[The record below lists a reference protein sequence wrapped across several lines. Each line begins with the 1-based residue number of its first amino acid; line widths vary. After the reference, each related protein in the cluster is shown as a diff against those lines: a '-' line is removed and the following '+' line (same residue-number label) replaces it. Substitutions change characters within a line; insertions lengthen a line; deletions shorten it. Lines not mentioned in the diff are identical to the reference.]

1 MRRTLW
7 LTVAI
12 TAALIL
18 AAGNAPLIL
27 SWARSGG
34 ARLGAALAH
43 ALGGLVARLD
53 ASLGSVLAGAHLHVP
68 AGILPAIGIA
78 LVLKAGLITALLVR
92 ARRRRAAARLVAEA
106 PAATA
111 RRAREQRLAQ
121 DAVRLL
127 EAVERAAG
135 GAGAGRSC
143 RTTRPG
149 PAGAPAARPL
159 AS

>member
-34 ARLGAALAH
+34 ARLGPDLAD
-43 ALGGLVARLD
+43 ALGGFAATLD
-53 ASLGSVLAGAHLHVP
+53 TTLHSALAGTHLRIP
-68 AGILPAIGIA
+68 ARILPAIGIA

-92 ARRRRAAARLVAEA
+92 ARRRRAAARLIAEA

-135 GAGAGRSC
+135 GAGAGRTC

-149 PAGAPAARPL
+149 TAGAAAVRPL
-159 AS
+159 AT